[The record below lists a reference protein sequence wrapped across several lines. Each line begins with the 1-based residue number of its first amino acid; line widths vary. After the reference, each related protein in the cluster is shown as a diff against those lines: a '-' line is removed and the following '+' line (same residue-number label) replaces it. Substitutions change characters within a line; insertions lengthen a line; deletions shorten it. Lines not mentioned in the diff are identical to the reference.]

1 MKTIILAIIALVTVQ
16 LVNAQVFVSPQGRI
30 HFHSSAPLE
39 DIDAISS
46 EGKCELNTAT
56 KKVVAQVEIPSFA
69 FPKAL
74 MQQHFNDSYM
84 ESDKYKYATLDAVI
98 VETVPF
104 KKDGVYKVT
113 LKGTLDIHGVKQ
125 NRLIYGK
132 ITVKDGQPQSAYA
145 EFEVRLVDHHIKI
158 PNVVIKNIA
167 EVVKVDVNFIF
178 NKVPPAK

>member
-1 MKTIILAIIALVTVQ
+1 MKTIILLIFAAATVQ
-16 LVNAQVFVSPQGRI
+16 LATAQLFTAPQGKI

-46 EGKCELNTAT
+46 EANCELNTAT
-56 KKVVAQVEIPSFA
+56 KKVVAKVDIPSFV
-69 FPKAL
+69 FPKAM
-74 MQQHFNDSYM
+74 MQQHFNDSYL
-84 ESDKYKYATLDAVI
+84 ESDKYRTATLDAEI

-132 ITVKDGQPQSAYA
+132 ITVKNGQPQSAYA
-145 EFEVRLVDHHIKI
+145 EFEVRLKDHNIKI
-158 PNVVIKNIA
+158 PNIVIKNIA

-178 NKVPPAK
+178 NKQP